1 MTPEREEEINKAID
15 AIYGPGK
22 MFDSNMPSRA
32 KNHDQ
37 RKGQWLVNKIR
48 MSDKYASRF
57 VDAYDHK
64 NMMSWK
70 ALVEQ
75 ILFNIENDE
84 YDSYMDDYN
93 D

>member
-1 MTPEREEEINKAID
+1 M
-15 AIYGPGK
+15 
-22 MFDSNMPSRA
+22 RA

-48 MSDKYASRF
+48 TSPEYK
-57 VDAYDHK
+57 DAFDTAYVTQDPLD
-64 NMMSWK
+64 WK

-84 YDSYMDDYN
+84 FDKYMDDYN
-93 D
+93 E

>member
-1 MTPEREEEINKAID
+1 MDDEKIQEIINQIC
-15 AIYGPGK
+15 GSGK
-22 MFDSNMPSRA
+22 MFNTDFPQRA

-48 MSDKYASRF
+48 SDPQYEEAFSR
-57 VDAYDHK
+57 AYKSDNH
-64 NMMSWK
+64 SAWK
-70 ALVEQ
+70 QLVEQ

-84 YDSYMDDYN
+84 YDKYMGDYN